1 MSSLNER
8 HIDLQMLVRVALH
21 NRELAPGVA
30 RQIDLIKAT
39 LLSATEKRLLAVLDD
54 AIAHGLITVITPIS
68 HRSTLQ
74 STPVSRSSHSPA
86 NS

>member
-54 AIAHGLITVITPIS
+54 AIAHGLITVITPIN